1 MKKFLSFIMI
11 NFIILLILGC
21 SVHPVDP
28 RLDMKPPKYVEQIPP
43 RMTQRPLNNEGSLFG
58 KGDNP
63 LFSDR
68 KAMHI
73 NDIVTVIINEN
84 IAQSSTGKK
93 KLQKNNNN
101 QLGGGLMT
109 ANSGGIGSSVANVLN
124 GATNIGFK
132 SNSSNV
138 FSASGVNTRNEKF
151 TTTVTARIVKILGNG
166 NYFISG
172 GRELLVNGN
181 KQIIKLSGVIRPYD
195 IDEKNTID
203 SKYIADAKILY
214 QTEGDIDAS
223 TTKPWG
229 AKFIEAISPF

>member
-1 MKKFLSFIMI
+1 MKKLFSIIMI
-11 NFIILLILGC
+11 NSMIFLFLGC

-28 RLDMKPPKYVEQIPP
+28 VIDMKPPKYVEQIPP
-43 RMTQRPLNNEGSLFG
+43 RINNKILNNEGSLFG

-68 KAMHI
+68 TAMHI
-73 NDIVTVIINEN
+73 NDIVTVVINEN

-109 ANSGGIGSSVANVLN
+109 PNSGGIASSIANTIN
-124 GATNIGFK
+124 SAANIGFK
-132 SNSSNV
+132 SNSSNI
-138 FSASGVNTRNEKF
+138 FSSSGVNTRNEKF
-151 TTTVTARIVKILGNG
+151 TTTITARVIKILGNG
-166 NYFISG
+166 NYFIAGS
-172 GRELLVNGN
+172 RELLVNGN

-195 IDEKNTID
+195 IDQKNTID

-229 AKFIEAISPF
+229 AKFIEAVSPF